1 MHKTQAEPIV
11 KQKRWSDTRGIQ
23 AQQALLIPN
32 LFLAEDSVQEEA
44 GDFHTKEEKEHRVNA
59 EKDKPRIQWNT
70 ERRCF
75 LNTNASNR
83 FLFKSTFFNNQ

>member
-1 MHKTQAEPIV
+1 
-11 KQKRWSDTRGIQ
+11 
-23 AQQALLIPN
+23 
-32 LFLAEDSVQEEA
+32 LAEDQIQEEA
-44 GDFHTKEEKEHRVNA
+44 GDFHTKEEKEHRINA

-83 FLFKSTFFNNQ
+83 

>member
-1 MHKTQAEPIV
+1 MNGIHKLQTEPIV

-23 AQQALLIPN
+23 ATHALHIPHSY
-32 LFLAEDSVQEEA
+32 LAEDQIREEA
-44 GDFHTKEEKEHRVNA
+44 GDFHTKEEKEHRINA

-83 FLFKSTFFNNQ
+83 

>member
-23 AQQALLIPN
+23 ATQALFIPN
-32 LFLAEDSVQEEA
+32 SSLAEDLISEEA
-44 GDFHTKEEKEHRVNA
+44 GDFHTKEEKEHRINA
-59 EKDKPRIQWNT
+59 EKEKPRIQWNT

-75 LNTNASNR
+75 LNANASHR
-83 FLFKSTFFNNQ
+83 